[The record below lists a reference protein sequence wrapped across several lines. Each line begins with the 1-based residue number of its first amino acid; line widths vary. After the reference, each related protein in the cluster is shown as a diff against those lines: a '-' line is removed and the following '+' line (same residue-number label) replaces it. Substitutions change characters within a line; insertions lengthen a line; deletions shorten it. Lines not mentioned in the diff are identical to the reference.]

1 MISYPPP
8 TTPQPSAP
16 PTESAERAQ
25 ASGRRYQIIFGAV
38 FAGLTVLALALAA
51 IAPDLRPTASQSNT
65 AGWAPVYQHDLTTAD
80 SAAWDITHG
89 CAFTRQGLDASASDS
104 DAAICDFMPAGSGG
118 ATTQGFYFEL
128 GLAPAQKV
136 PVFQEAMLLVG
147 APSGQSGDA
156 LAFEIGQDGRYVLCD
171 TTCSSTGGGL
181 YITSGTAAWHGND
194 FVANTIA
201 VKVSADHSHET
212 FYVNGQ
218 EVATAS
224 VDMGSQ
230 PALAAGAPS
239 GSEVIFTHATLTTG
253 Q

>member
-8 TTPQPSAP
+8 IMPQPAAP
-16 PTESAERAQ
+16 PTESAPHAR
-25 ASGRRYQIIFGAV
+25 ASGRRYQIIFGAI

-51 IAPDLRPTASQSNT
+51 IAPDLRPTASQSPP

-80 SAAWDITHG
+80 SATWDITHG
-89 CAFTRQGLDASASDS
+89 CAFTRQGLDANASES
-104 DAAICDFMPAGSGG
+104 DAAICDFMPAGSGS

-136 PVFQEAMLLVG
+136 PVFQQAMLLVG

-156 LAFEIGQDGRYVLCD
+156 LLFEIDQDGHYTLCD
-171 TTCSSTGGGL
+171 NTCASSPTTGN
-181 YITSGTAAWHGND
+181 TSAWHVNA

-201 VKVSADHSHET
+201 VKVSADHSHEA

-218 EVATAS
+218 EVATMS
-224 VDMGSQ
+224 VDMGPQ